1 MLGWW
6 NTSAAPTKSP
16 TNHLLP
22 NHWCPGGPG
31 GHGLRGSA
39 GPLHVAGHVA
49 RISPPASTL
58 RDDVLYSVAV
68 ALDPPPE
75 GFRLG
80 MSAEVRIVTE

>member
-6 NTSAAPTKSP
+6 NTSAAPTKSLKP
-16 TNHLLP
+16 LLCLP
-22 NHWCPGGPG
+22 LVSRRGGR
-31 GHGLRGSA
+31 HGLRGSA
-39 GPLHVAGHVA
+39 GPVHVAGHVA

-58 RDDVLYSVAV
+58 GDDVLYTVVV

-80 MSAEVRIVTE
+80 MSAKVRIVTE